1 MSNYDWDKNC
11 AVVDR
16 MFYMEYFIR
25 GTTFTALLLSAK
37 DLFFIKQNW
46 YVDRARRRLPI
57 VIKFILQKIKKLKIT
72 KKLKTNFSHNLFPFK
87 QHKNIISS
95 IYR

>member
-16 MFYMEYFIR
+16 MFYWEYFLR

-57 VIKFILQKIKKLKIT
+57 VIIYFNNFVKKKAKKI
-72 KKLKTNFSHNLFPFK
+72 LKTNFIKCFRNK
-87 QHKNIISS
+87 
-95 IYR
+95 